1 MLFRIILVVLFSSCT
16 KQSVENMNSRDGLP
30 DQESWGVNIIL
41 TDQGIIRAK
50 VESGHLEKYNAKE
63 FILLNNDVKV
73 DFFDAN
79 ENHTSVLTSQQAEV
93 DQKSNDM
100 KAFGNVVVVSDSG
113 ITLYSETLSWKS
125 KDEKLQTK
133 EEIMTRLIPLG
144 LDGNMDEIN
153 ALEDRVLRGKIKA
166 AIVRAKRDKK

>member
-41 TDQGIIRAK
+41 TDQGIMRAK
-50 VESGHLEKYNAKE
+50 VESGHLEKYNEKE

-133 EEIMTRLIPLG
+133 EEIMITT
-144 LDGNMDEIN
+144 LDNDTLYGIGFESDSDLKNWQIIEPSGVSG
-153 ALEDRVLRGKIKA
+153 RKFK
-166 AIVRAKRDKK
+166 

>member
-1 MLFRIILVVLFSSCT
+1 MLLPIILAVLFSSCT
-16 KQSVENMNSRDGLP
+16 KQSVENMISREGLP

-41 TDQGIIRAK
+41 TDQGIMRAK
-50 VESGHLEKYNAKE
+50 VESGHLEKYNEKE
-63 FILLNNDVKV
+63 FILLNNNVKV

-79 ENHTSVLTSQQAEV
+79 ENHTSVLTSQEAEV

-125 KDEKLQTK
+125 MDEKLQTK
-133 EEIMTRLIPLG
+133 EEIMITT
-144 LDGNMDEIN
+144 LDNDTLYGIGFESDSDLKNWQIIEPSGVTGRK
-153 ALEDRVLRGKIKA
+153 LK
-166 AIVRAKRDKK
+166 

>member
-133 EEIMTRLIPLG
+133 EEIMITT
-144 LDGNMDEIN
+144 LDNDTLYGIGFESDSDLKNWQIIEPSGVTG
-153 ALEDRVLRGKIKA
+153 RKFK
-166 AIVRAKRDKK
+166 